1 MLVYGSYLFVILWY
15 SGVAVGCSW
24 GFVDAGFISLFPPS
38 PVENIYLRNNYCL
51 EVPEETERGLCRM
64 GKAGPWITMKD
75 FISFLSH
82 STAFTGTKTNGMS
95 IAKLYSWVI
104 NVLGLFE
111 VSFASSK

>member
-1 MLVYGSYLFVILWY
+1 
-15 SGVAVGCSW
+15 
-24 GFVDAGFISLFPPS
+24 
-38 PVENIYLRNNYCL
+38 
-51 EVPEETERGLCRM
+51 M

-111 VSFASSK
+111 VSFGSSK